1 MFQCGL
7 KMKWKGSCTEFTWGI
22 CLITVVLLSNNVISS
37 VNSLRTKPKGS
48 RISVTSSQDGK
59 SHNSLLGKSN
69 STNISSSDHH
79 GLTARILQ
87 AVDSNSPN
95 EFSVISSQIDSDV
108 MVGRDLLN
116 GARIILE
123 CSAPYPV
130 QWIYSGDGV

>member
-1 MFQCGL
+1 
-7 KMKWKGSCTEFTWGI
+7 MKWRGSFTEFTWGI
-22 CLITVVLLSNNVISS
+22 CLITVVFISNNVISPA
-37 VNSLRTKPKGS
+37 NSLRTKPKGS
-48 RISVTSSQDGK
+48 RVSVTSSQDSK
-59 SHNSLLGKSN
+59 SHSQLGKSN
-69 STNISSSDHH
+69 STKIISSGHH

-108 MVGRDLLN
+108 IVGRDLVN